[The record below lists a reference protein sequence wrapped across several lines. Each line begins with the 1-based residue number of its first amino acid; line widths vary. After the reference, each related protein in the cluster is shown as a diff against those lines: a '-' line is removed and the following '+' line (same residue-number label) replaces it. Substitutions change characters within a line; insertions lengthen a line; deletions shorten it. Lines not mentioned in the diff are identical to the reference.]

1 MLCSFFNLF
10 FDWRKIVLQWCV
22 GFCHTAMRI
31 SHNYTYIPSFF
42 SLTPLPPRHPSR
54 SSQNTSLGSL
64 GYAAASHQLSLLHM
78 IVYICLCY
86 RNGSLNIWQ
95 IKQTKKPLKT
105 EKTMNNPDLMG
116 YIEYWAQQLENTHS
130 FQAQNLAL
138 DYAIKLA
145 SGGSKTCSLSCILW
159 PVCSEMRKCEEEKK
173 NSKTVLI

>member
-1 MLCSFFNLF
+1 MLHWLLPNNNVNQEV
-10 FDWRKIVLQWCV
+10 I
-22 GFCHTAMRI
+22 HI
-31 SHNYTYIPSFF
+31 SPPSGA
-42 SLTPLPPRHPSR
+42 SLLPPLPTPPGHHRAPSW
-54 SSQNTSLGSL
+54 
-64 GYAAASHQLSLLHM
+64 APCIIVASHQLSLLHM
-78 IVYICLCY
+78 IIYICLCY

-138 DYAIKLA
+138 DYARKLA

-173 NSKTVLI
+173 NSKTALI